1 MSASPTPADR
11 IEVHLAIDQRGLHS
25 SRMAGEVRV
34 GDGPSRPF
42 ASWLELLAA
51 LDAAKQ
57 GEENE
62 PAK

>member
-1 MSASPTPADR
+1 MSASPPPTPR

-25 SRMAGEVRV
+25 SRMAGELRV
-34 GDGPSRPF
+34 GDGPARQF

-57 GEENE
+57 GEDR
-62 PAK
+62 